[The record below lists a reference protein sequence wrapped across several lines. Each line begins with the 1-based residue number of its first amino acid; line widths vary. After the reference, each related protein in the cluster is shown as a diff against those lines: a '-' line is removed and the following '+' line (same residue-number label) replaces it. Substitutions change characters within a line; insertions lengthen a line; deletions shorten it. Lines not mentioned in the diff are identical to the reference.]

1 MKNYCKLAYRVLK
14 TWVPYKTRHLK
25 TRFLLA
31 EFAKLDTFM
40 PHRSRVFKN
49 RVKKTW
55 ISSFLHLISN
65 TKKKRKKKKKKS
77 TNLEKEER
85 TWRKK
90 EVQTPEKK
98 KKNPQQR
105 RRPTAHTNPVSIKH
119 IPIVDLWYNSRSPSP
134 SKRSEQITHNS

>member
-1 MKNYCKLAYRVLK
+1 MGSKNYCKLASRVLEI
-14 TWVPYKTRHLK
+14 WVPYKTRHLK

-49 RVKKTW
+49 RVKKTL

-65 TKKKRKKKKKKS
+65 TQKKKKIEEYKPRKRRKNPKKEGS
-77 TNLEKEER
+77 TNPRKE
-85 TWRKK
+85 
-90 EVQTPEKK
+90 

-119 IPIVDLWYNSRSPSP
+119 IPIIDLWYNSRSPSP